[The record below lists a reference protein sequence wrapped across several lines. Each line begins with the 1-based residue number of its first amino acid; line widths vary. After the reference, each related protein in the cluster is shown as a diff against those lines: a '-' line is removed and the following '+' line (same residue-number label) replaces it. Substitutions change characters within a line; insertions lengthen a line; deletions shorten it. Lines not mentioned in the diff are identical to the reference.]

1 MWKFQKWV
9 CWQVTLPLGKKE
21 KKEKKDKK
29 AKDFSL
35 DLVAMAMR
43 DYFGCLQWFCQRL
56 QEKKQEA
63 KKEDGDTNKSKKAK
77 KDKKDEKDKKEK
89 KDKKAPSQ

>member
-1 MWKFQKWV
+1 MWKFQKWL

-29 AKDFSL
+29 AKEFSL
-35 DLVAMAMR
+35 DLVAMAMM

-77 KDKKDEKDKKEK
+77 KDKKDKKDKKEK
-89 KDKKAPSQ
+89 KDTKAPSQ